1 MYDKIQM
8 IFEPFLFPNFG
19 LSLMSCYFFRFQFS
33 PDALVTWDN
42 LTGGEAGD
50 SGIINM
56 EDEDDDDL
64 SDQVTI

>member
-1 MYDKIQM
+1 M
-8 IFEPFLFPNFG
+8 L
-19 LSLMSCYFFRFQFS
+19 YFFVFQFS
-33 PDALVTWDN
+33 PDVLVTWDN

-64 SDQVTI
+64 SDQVTIQHVFCTLVKFDFKSFL

>member
-1 MYDKIQM
+1 MTK
-8 IFEPFLFPNFG
+8 FKCFLNFFSFQIWFIIDVM
-19 LSLMSCYFFRFQFS
+19 LFFSFQFS

>member
-1 MYDKIQM
+1 MR
-8 IFEPFLFPNFG
+8 FS
-19 LSLMSCYFFRFQFS
+19 SLIDFFVFQFS
-33 PDALVTWDN
+33 PDVLVTWDN

-64 SDQVTI
+64 SDQVTVQYVFFTLVKSDF

>member
-1 MYDKIQM
+1 
-8 IFEPFLFPNFG
+8 
-19 LSLMSCYFFRFQFS
+19 
-33 PDALVTWDN
+33 

-64 SDQVTI
+64 SDQVTIQYVFFTLVKSDF